1 VVSSTFFVCY
11 KADKKII
18 GMANIHH
25 TLNDFLLDYGRH
37 IGFGVHPLEQRK
49 GYATQILNMA
59 LEYAKKLSL
68 AKLC

>member
-1 VVSSTFFVCY
+1 
-11 KADKKII
+11 
-18 GMANIHH
+18 MANIHH